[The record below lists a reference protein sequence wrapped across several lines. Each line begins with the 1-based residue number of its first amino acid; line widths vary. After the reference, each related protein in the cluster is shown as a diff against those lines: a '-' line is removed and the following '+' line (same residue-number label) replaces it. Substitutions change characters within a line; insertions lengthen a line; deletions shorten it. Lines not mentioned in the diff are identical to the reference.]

1 MVHYIQPEYASP
13 LTTEPFYMKFCSK
26 HDKAAICFWIALT
39 SIGAAIALYT
49 LFLEY
54 VLPYFGA

>member
-1 MVHYIQPEYASP
+1 MVHYTYNEINSP
-13 LTTEPFYMKFCSK
+13 FTGAYYMKFCSK

-54 VLPYFGA
+54 VLPYFGV